1 MGYMFWIMCDL
12 FCFWN
17 GEDYLLFPNYLVVTI
32 SCNKDTLSQLHLY
45 ITGNHNKTRIE
56 QQYTM
61 IIKVSSNLILFL
73 LVFLFYF

>member
-32 SCNKDTLSQLHLY
+32 SYNKDTLSQLHFH
-45 ITGNHNKTRIE
+45 IIGNHNKIWIVKDIDE
-56 QQYTM
+56 FM
-61 IIKVSSNLILFL
+61 SSNILFVSRY
-73 LVFLFYF
+73 LVI